1 MQHIEVSVFREQTTE
16 ILRNVR
22 EARAEYIVTYHGE
35 PMAQLVPV
43 ENGREETPVT
53 DFEQKSRLMNDHA
66 HEIGQFL
73 AKDKQLP
80 PQNRQA
86 LELLQDWLLDYQ
98 PEDDAIM
105 DEFDKLLTTHPFTL
119 ETEEVTETED

>member
-43 ENGREETPVT
+43 ENGGEETPVT

-66 HEIGQFL
+66 HEIERFL

>member
-66 HEIGQFL
+66 HEIERFL

>member
-43 ENGREETPVT
+43 ENGREEAPVT

-66 HEIGQFL
+66 HEIEQFL

-105 DEFDKLLTTHPFTL
+105 DEFDKLLTTQPFTL

>member
-1 MQHIEVSVFREQTTE
+1 MQHIEVSVFKEQTTE

-66 HEIGQFL
+66 HEIERFL

>member
-43 ENGREETPVT
+43 ENGREEAPVT

-66 HEIGQFL
+66 HEIERFL

>member
-86 LELLQDWLLDYQ
+86 LALLQDWLLDYQ

>member
-1 MQHIEVSVFREQTTE
+1 MQNI
-16 ILRNVR
+16 
-22 EARAEYIVTYHGE
+22 
-35 PMAQLVPV
+35 
-43 ENGREETPVT
+43 
-53 DFEQKSRLMNDHA
+53 DFDQKSRSMNAHA
-66 HEIGQFL
+66 HEIERFL

>member
-1 MQHIEVSVFREQTTE
+1 MQHIEVSVFKEQTTE

-43 ENGREETPVT
+43 ENGREETHVT

-66 HEIGQFL
+66 HEIEQFL
-73 AKDKQLP
+73 AKDQQLP

-86 LELLQDWLLDYQ
+86 LALLQDWLLDYQ